1 LTKAGNG
8 IFEMKNRAFTPF
20 LTLSLH
26 GLSTINYLDFFVI
39 ARQIERKRTMKI
51 ASHIDRFGEIR
62 KMLVDYFAEARLKK
76 DSLLS
81 DDFFKAL
88 TKKF

>member
-1 LTKAGNG
+1 
-8 IFEMKNRAFTPF
+8 
-20 LTLSLH
+20 
-26 GLSTINYLDFFVI
+26 
-39 ARQIERKRTMKI
+39 MKI
-51 ASHIDRFGEIR
+51 APHIDRFGEIR

-88 TKKF
+88 TKKFGNPVVVQSEDELPGRLPTSPNGFS

>member
-1 LTKAGNG
+1 
-8 IFEMKNRAFTPF
+8 
-20 LTLSLH
+20 
-26 GLSTINYLDFFVI
+26 
-39 ARQIERKRTMKI
+39 MKI
-51 ASHIDRFGEIR
+51 APHIDRFGEIR
-62 KMLVDYFAEARLKK
+62 KILVDYFAEARLKK